1 MNDYIRR
8 EDAIKE
14 IESYYKKS
22 ITDGRGIQRAMT
34 VGERTDVDIC
44 KQAIEKMPSADV
56 VESDYKGK
64 QLQAVYDHGYEDGY
78 AVGVKVGEH
87 RHTVEP
93 KQGEWIEGRCS
104 ICGEHAPFW
113 SMASNYYKSK
123 YCHNCGSLMLNGM
136 TMDEIFGKTES
147 TVSKTDTDNAKY
159 SCEAEQTD
167 CPWG

>member
-1 MNDYIRR
+1 MEQITFNPSNEPYYS
-8 EDAIKE
+8 EDFIKGFKCGAKRQFE
-14 IESYYKKS
+14 ADKKA
-22 ITDGRGIQRAMT
+22 RQ
-34 VGERTDVDIC
+34 
-44 KQAIEKMPSADV
+44 
-56 VESDYKGK
+56 
-64 QLQAVYDHGYEDGY
+64 
-78 AVGVKVGEH
+78 
-87 RHTVEP
+87 
-93 KQGEWIEGRCS
+93 QGEWIEGRCS

>member
-1 MNDYIRR
+1 MRLI
-8 EDAIKE
+8 DADALLEKE
-14 IESYYKKS
+14 KGAF
-22 ITDGRGIQRAMT
+22 DDR
-34 VGERTDVDIC
+34 VVFVDDIIN
-44 KQAIEKMPSADV
+44 APTI
-56 VESDYKGK
+56 
-64 QLQAVYDHGYEDGY
+64 
-78 AVGVKVGEH
+78 
-87 RHTVEP
+87 EP
-93 KQGEWIEGRCS
+93 KKGEWIEGRCS